1 MGQAVAASCAI
12 PGYFAPVSVGDAR
25 YVDGGV
31 HSPTNADLVARMGL
45 DLVVVSSPMTAE
57 TRALRLSP
65 DGAFRAACRVLLQRE
80 SAHVRRRGSVV
91 VLIEP
96 VVDNLAPMGRVVA
109 GMDYSRRSDC
119 CETDSSN
126 HFRPIRTQSLV
137 A

>member
-1 MGQAVAASCAI
+1 MAGAAAHFHVVL
-12 PGYFAPVSVGDAR
+12 GRDR
-25 YVDGGV
+25 
-31 HSPTNADLVARMGL
+31 DLELGL

-109 GMDYSRRSDC
+109 GMDYSRRSEVAVNVYESMC
-119 CETDSSN
+119 ARLEHGALAA
-126 HFRPIRTQSLV
+126 HFAPWFRGAAKSG
-137 A
+137 